1 MPRASLTRCAKE
13 TGRWRTRMP
22 LRDFNVC
29 AHARAQVVT
38 VYTLFT
44 FGFFPAANEH
54 GAAVLG
60 VY

>member
-1 MPRASLTRCAKE
+1 
-13 TGRWRTRMP
+13 MP